1 MKKLLIAGVASGVGK
16 TTISLGIMK
25 ALQVRGFK
33 VQPYKVG
40 PDYIDT
46 AYHTEVTGRASRN
59 LDLYMLEEEQVK
71 YLFNRSMQEADIAV
85 VEGVMGLYDGKGSCI
100 DECSS
105 ASVAK
110 LLKLPVIL
118 VIDAKAMAASSAAMV
133 LGYKMIDPEVN
144 IVGVIA
150 NGVKTESHFNLVK
163 ASIEKYCHIP
173 VIGYLP
179 PEDIFSLPS
188 RHLGLVPSE
197 ELEALEEKMQP
208 LAKAVEKYIN
218 LDLLLQLAESEEVTS
233 TFQPTIK
240 QERSLKIMAV
250 AYDEAFHF
258 YYQDNLQLLEDLEI
272 KLIYFSPLSDKIIPK
287 CDLIYIGGGFP
298 EVFAADLEANKAM
311 RRALREAHDNN
322 IPIYAEC
329 GGLMYLGER
338 LIDYEGKSYEMVGVF
353 KGESRMTKGL
363 KRFGY
368 CFGTAQED
376 TILSNKGQTLKGHE
390 FHHSE
395 FYTDEK
401 AVYKM
406 QKNKDGETWL
416 GGYKKGNTLATYLH
430 LHFYSHLE
438 AIERWLS
445 MGGEAK

>member
-1 MKKLLIAGVASGVGK
+1 MKKLLIAGTASGVGK
-16 TTISLGIMK
+16 TTLSLGIMR
-25 ALQVRGFK
+25 ALQARGLQ

-46 AYHTEVTGRASRN
+46 AYHTKVTGRASRN

-71 YLFNRSMQEADIAV
+71 YLFNRSMQDADVAV
-85 VEGVMGLYDGKGSCI
+85 VEGVMGLYDGKGSSI
-100 DECSS
+100 TECSS

-118 VIDAKAMAASSAAMV
+118 VIDARAMAASSAAMV
-133 LGYKMIDPEVN
+133 LGYKNIDPEVN

-150 NGVKTESHFNLVK
+150 NGIKTESHFNLVK

-173 VIGYLP
+173 AIGYLP
-179 PEDIFSLPS
+179 PEDHFNLPS

-197 ELEALEEKMQP
+197 ELEALEERMEL
-208 LAKAVEKYIN
+208 LAKAVETSID
-218 LDLLLQLAESEEVTS
+218 LDLLLELIEGEEVTS
-233 TFQPTIK
+233 TFKPIIKRDYRMKTI
-240 QERSLKIMAV
+240 AV

-258 YYQDNLQLLEDLEI
+258 YYQDNLQLLEDLGI
-272 KLIYFSPLSDKIIPK
+272 KLIYFSPLSDSSLPM

-298 EVFAADLEANKAM
+298 EVFSADLEANQTM
-311 RRALREAHDNN
+311 RRVLKAAHENN

-338 LIDYEGKSYEMVGVF
+338 LIDHEGKSYEMVGIF

-363 KRFGY
+363 KHFGY
-368 CFGTAQED
+368 CFGTAEED
-376 TILSNKGQTLKGHE
+376 TLLSTKGQLLKGHE

-395 FYTDEK
+395 FYTNEK

-406 QKNKDGETWL
+406 QKDNKGEVWV
-416 GGYKKGNTLATYLH
+416 GGYTKGNTLATYLH

-438 AIERWLS
+438 AVERLLS
-445 MGGEAK
+445 AGGKA

>member
-1 MKKLLIAGVASGVGK
+1 MKKLLIAGTSSGVGK
-16 TTISLGIMK
+16 TTLSLGIMK
-25 ALQVRGFK
+25 ALQERGLK

-71 YLFNRSMQEADIAV
+71 YLFNRSMQDADIAV
-85 VEGVMGLYDGKGSCI
+85 VEGVMGLYDGKGSSI

-110 LLKLPVIL
+110 LLKLPVVL
-118 VIDAKAMAASSAAMV
+118 VIDARAMAASSAAMV
-133 LGYKMIDPEVN
+133 LGYQMIDKEVN
-144 IVGVIA
+144 IAGVIA
-150 NGVKTESHFNLVK
+150 NGIKTESHFKLVK
-163 ASIEKYCHIP
+163 AAIEKYCHIP

-197 ELEALEEKMQP
+197 ELEALEEKIQP
-208 LAKAVEKYIN
+208 LAGAVEKHID
-218 LDLLLQLAESEEVTS
+218 LDLLLELAKGEAVTS
-233 TFQPTIK
+233 SFRPIIK
-240 QERSLKIMAV
+240 QDRKLRTIAV

-258 YYQDNLQLLEDLEI
+258 YYQDNLQLLEDFGVRLT
-272 KLIYFSPLSDKIIPK
+272 YFSPLRDRSLPE

-298 EVFAADLEANKAM
+298 EIFAAELETNIEM
-311 RRALREAHDNN
+311 RRALKEAHEGNL
-322 IPIYAEC
+322 PIYAEC

-338 LIDYEGKSYEMVGVF
+338 LIDNEGKSYEMVGIF
-353 KGESRMTKGL
+353 EGESRMTKGL

-376 TILSNKGQTLKGHE
+376 TLLSTKGQVLKGHE

-395 FYTDEK
+395 FYTNEK
-401 AVYKM
+401 AAYKM
-406 QKNKDGETWL
+406 QKEKGGETWL
-416 GGYKKGNTLATYLH
+416 GGYTKGNTLATYLH

-438 AIERWLS
+438 AIERLLS
-445 MGGEAK
+445 VGGEMQ